1 MHSIPNMKM
10 IKDNI
15 EEVQN
20 MGASYTRDGL
30 IREVTLNYLENLNPA
45 QPPSDI
51 EGLKTDLIDGIND
64 NISMYNACV
73 YSKDRKFKSTATLP
87 NSVIVEIMLYFR
99 FVVNIHLNGGSYEP
113 AVYCG
118 SGEKEG
124 LYTIEQEALRNAIMP
139 YNWDMSEQ
147 DFKEIITKLRSRAPK
162 LELTKDKDLIAVNNG
177 IFDYRLKTLIPFS
190 PKMVFLSKSSVDYNP
205 KARNVIISNPDGT
218 KWDVESWM
226 QSLSGDPEIVELLW
240 QLLGAVIR
248 PNVPWNKSAWMY
260 AASGNNGKG
269 TLCELMR
276 QLCGEESCESI
287 KISQFSNDVFLD
299 RLVQV
304 SAVINDENQPG
315 AYVEVADNLKCAI
328 TGDPITINRKYLSKL
343 KFTFRGMIVQCFN
356 EFPKLKDRTPS
367 LLRRLLIIPMGNCF
381 EGCERK
387 YIKSDYIKRDDVLE
401 YVMYK
406 VLHMDY
412 YELGVPQACRDAL
425 AEYQEFNDPVVEFW
439 NEFKS
444 EFVWDLLPYKFLY
457 ALYKAWHAKFYP
469 SGKVLGKGSFHSDIR
484 TAVRNDLG
492 WEARKNPVTTGTKMD
507 RGEPLIGEYNLAD
520 WQDHTY
526 SGMDIDKKYRPCPLR
541 TSYRGLVRTAS
552 AGGCGE
558 KDDEEERG

>member
-1 MHSIPNMKM
+1 MS
-10 IKDNI
+10 
-15 EEVQN
+15 
-20 MGASYTRDGL
+20 AYTRDGL
-30 IREVTLNYLENLNPA
+30 IREATLIFLNNLNKT

-73 YSKDRKFKSTATLP
+73 YSKDRKFKCISTLP
-87 NSVIVEIMLYFR
+87 GFVIVEIMLYFR
-99 FVVNIHLNGGSYEP
+99 LVVNIHLNGGSYEP
-113 AVYCG
+113 AVYCD
-118 SGEKEG
+118 SGKNEG
-124 LYTIEQEALRNAIMP
+124 LYTIEQEALRNAIVP

-147 DFKEIITKLRSRAPK
+147 NFKEIITKLRSRAPK

-177 IFDYRLKTLIPFS
+177 VFDYSSKQLLRFS
-190 PKMVFLSKSSVDYNP
+190 PEMIFLSKSRVNYNP
-205 KARNVIISNPDGT
+205 KARNITIKNPDGT
-218 KWDVESWM
+218 DWNVENWM
-226 QSLSGDPEIVELLW
+226 QSLSSDPEIVELLW

-276 QLCGEESCESI
+276 NLCGEGSCESI

-299 RLVQV
+299 KLIQI

-356 EFPKLKDRTPS
+356 EFPKLRDRTPS
-367 LLRRLLIIPMGNCF
+367 LLRRLLIIPMESCF

-387 YIKSDYIKRDDVLE
+387 YIKEDYIKCDDALE
-401 YVMYK
+401 YVMFK
-406 VLHMDY
+406 VLNMNY
-412 YELGVPQACRDAL
+412 YELSVPQACKDAL

-444 EFVWDLLPYKFLY
+444 EFVWDLLPYEFLY

-469 SGKVLGKGSFHSDIR
+469 SGKVLGKGSFCSDIR
-484 TAVRNDLG
+484 TAIRNNMD
-492 WEARKNPVTTGTKMD
+492 WEARENPVTTGKKID
-507 RGEPLIGEYNLAD
+507 KGEPLIGEYNLTD

-526 SGMDIDKKYRPCPLR
+526 SGLDPDKKFRPNPLK
-541 TSYRGLVRTAS
+541 TSYRGLVRVAS
-552 AGGCGE
+552 IITCGGTE
-558 KDDEEERG
+558 DDENNEEEKR

>member
-1 MHSIPNMKM
+1 MS
-10 IKDNI
+10 
-15 EEVQN
+15 
-20 MGASYTRDGL
+20 AYTRDGL
-30 IREVTLNYLENLNPA
+30 IREATLIFLNNLNKT

-73 YSKDRKFKSTATLP
+73 YSKDRKFKCISTLP
-87 NSVIVEIMLYFR
+87 GFVIVEIMLYFR
-99 FVVNIHLNGGSYEP
+99 LVVNIHLNGGSYEP
-113 AVYCG
+113 AVYCD
-118 SGEKEG
+118 SGKNEG
-124 LYTIEQEALRNAIMP
+124 LYTIEQEALRNAIVP

-147 DFKEIITKLRSRAPK
+147 NFKEIITKLRSRAPK

-177 IFDYRLKTLIPFS
+177 VFDYSSKQLLRFS
-190 PKMVFLSKSSVDYNP
+190 PEMIFLSKSRVNYNP
-205 KARNVIISNPDGT
+205 KARNITIKNPDGT
-218 KWDVESWM
+218 DWNVENWM
-226 QSLSGDPEIVELLW
+226 QSLSSDPEIVELLW

-276 QLCGEESCESI
+276 NLCGEGSCESI

-299 RLVQV
+299 KLIQI

-356 EFPKLKDRTPS
+356 EFPKLRDRTPS
-367 LLRRLLIIPMGNCF
+367 LLRRLLIIPMESCF

-387 YIKSDYIKRDDVLE
+387 YIKEDYIKCDDALE
-401 YVMYK
+401 YVMFK
-406 VLHMDY
+406 VLNMNY
-412 YELGVPQACRDAL
+412 YELSVPQACKDAL

-444 EFVWDLLPYKFLY
+444 EFVWDLLPYEFLY

-469 SGKVLGKGSFHSDIR
+469 SGKVLGKGSFCSDIR
-484 TAVRNDLG
+484 TAIRNNMD
-492 WEARKNPVTTGTKMD
+492 WEARENPVTTGTKID
-507 RGEPLIGEYNLAD
+507 KGEPLIGEYNLTD

-526 SGMDIDKKYRPCPLR
+526 SGLDPDKKFRPNPLK
-541 TSYRGLVRTAS
+541 TSYRGLVRVAS
-552 AGGCGE
+552 IITCGGTE
-558 KDDEEERG
+558 DDENNEEEQR

>member
-1 MHSIPNMKM
+1 MS
-10 IKDNI
+10 
-15 EEVQN
+15 
-20 MGASYTRDGL
+20 AYTRDGL
-30 IREVTLNYLENLNPA
+30 IREATLIFLNNLNKT

-73 YSKDRKFKSTATLP
+73 YSKDRKFKCISTLP
-87 NSVIVEIMLYFR
+87 GFVIVEIMLYFR
-99 FVVNIHLNGGSYEP
+99 LVVNIHLNGGSYEP
-113 AVYCG
+113 AVYCD
-118 SGEKEG
+118 SGKNEG
-124 LYTIEQEALRNAIMP
+124 LYTIEQEALRNAIVP

-147 DFKEIITKLRSRAPK
+147 NFKEIITKLRSRAPK

-177 IFDYRLKTLIPFS
+177 VFDYSSKQLLRFS
-190 PKMVFLSKSSVDYNP
+190 PEMIFLSKSRVNYNP
-205 KARNVIISNPDGT
+205 KARNITIKNPDGT
-218 KWDVESWM
+218 DWNVENWM
-226 QSLSGDPEIVELLW
+226 QSLSSDPEIVELLW

-276 QLCGEESCESI
+276 NLCGEGSCESI

-299 RLVQV
+299 KLIQI

-356 EFPKLKDRTPS
+356 EFPKLRDRTPS
-367 LLRRLLIIPMGNCF
+367 LLRRLLIIPMESCF

-387 YIKSDYIKRDDVLE
+387 YIKEDYIKCDDALE
-401 YVMYK
+401 YVMFK
-406 VLHMDY
+406 VLNMNY
-412 YELGVPQACRDAL
+412 YELSVPQACKDAL

-444 EFVWDLLPYKFLY
+444 EFVWDLLPYEFLY

-469 SGKVLGKGSFHSDIR
+469 SGKVLGKGSFCSDIR
-484 TAVRNDLG
+484 TAIRNNMD
-492 WEARKNPVTTGTKMD
+492 WDARENPVTTGTKID
-507 RGEPLIGEYNLAD
+507 KGEPLIGEYNLTD

-526 SGMDIDKKYRPCPLR
+526 SGLDPDKKFRPNPLK
-541 TSYRGLVRTAS
+541 TSYRGLVRVAS
-552 AGGCGE
+552 IITCGGTE
-558 KDDEEERG
+558 DDENNEEEKR

>member
-1 MHSIPNMKM
+1 
-10 IKDNI
+10 
-15 EEVQN
+15 
-20 MGASYTRDGL
+20 
-30 IREVTLNYLENLNPA
+30 
-45 QPPSDI
+45 
-51 EGLKTDLIDGIND
+51 
-64 NISMYNACV
+64 MYNACV
-73 YSKDRKFKSTATLP
+73 YSKDRKFKCISTLP
-87 NSVIVEIMLYFR
+87 GFVIVEIMLYFR
-99 FVVNIHLNGGSYEP
+99 LVVNIHLNGGSYEP
-113 AVYCG
+113 AVYCD
-118 SGEKEG
+118 SGKNEG
-124 LYTIEQEALRNAIMP
+124 LYTIEQEALRNAIVP

-147 DFKEIITKLRSRAPK
+147 NFKEIITKLRSRAPK

-177 IFDYRLKTLIPFS
+177 VFDYSSKQLLRFS
-190 PKMVFLSKSSVDYNP
+190 PEMIFLSKSRVNYNP
-205 KARNVIISNPDGT
+205 KARNITIKNPDGT
-218 KWDVESWM
+218 DWNVENWM
-226 QSLSGDPEIVELLW
+226 QSLSSDPEIVELLW

-276 QLCGEESCESI
+276 NLCGEGSCESI

-299 RLVQV
+299 KLIQI

-356 EFPKLKDRTPS
+356 EFPKLRDRTPS
-367 LLRRLLIIPMGNCF
+367 LLRRLLIIPMESCF

-387 YIKSDYIKRDDVLE
+387 YIKEDYIKCDDALE
-401 YVMYK
+401 YVMFK
-406 VLHMDY
+406 VLNMNY
-412 YELGVPQACRDAL
+412 YELSVPQACKDAL

-444 EFVWDLLPYKFLY
+444 EFVWDLLPYEFLY

-469 SGKVLGKGSFHSDIR
+469 SGKVLGKGSFCSDIR
-484 TAVRNDLG
+484 TAIRNNMD
-492 WEARKNPVTTGTKMD
+492 WEARENPVTTGTKID
-507 RGEPLIGEYNLAD
+507 KGEPLIGEYNLTD

-526 SGMDIDKKYRPCPLR
+526 SGLDPDKKFRPNPLK
-541 TSYRGLVRTAS
+541 TSYRGLVRVAS
-552 AGGCGE
+552 IITCGGTE
-558 KDDEEERG
+558 DDENNEEEKR

>member
-1 MHSIPNMKM
+1 MSAYP
-10 IKDNI
+10 
-15 EEVQN
+15 
-20 MGASYTRDGL
+20 RDGL
-30 IREVTLNYLENLNPA
+30 IREATLIFLNNLNKT

-73 YSKDRKFKSTATLP
+73 YSKDRKFKCISTLP
-87 NSVIVEIMLYFR
+87 GFVIVEIMLYFR
-99 FVVNIHLNGGSYEP
+99 LVVNIHLNGGSYEP
-113 AVYCG
+113 AVYCD
-118 SGEKEG
+118 SGKNEG
-124 LYTIEQEALRNAIMP
+124 LYTIEQEALRNAIVP

-147 DFKEIITKLRSRAPK
+147 NFKEIITKLRSRAPK

-177 IFDYRLKTLIPFS
+177 VFDYSSKQLLRFS
-190 PKMVFLSKSSVDYNP
+190 PEMIFLSKSRVNYNP
-205 KARNVIISNPDGT
+205 KARNITIKNPDGT
-218 KWDVESWM
+218 DWNVENWM
-226 QSLSGDPEIVELLW
+226 QSLSSDPEIVELLW

-276 QLCGEESCESI
+276 NLCGEGSCESI

-299 RLVQV
+299 KLIQI

-356 EFPKLKDRTPS
+356 EFPKLRDRTPS
-367 LLRRLLIIPMGNCF
+367 LLRRLLIIPMESCF

-387 YIKSDYIKRDDVLE
+387 YIKEDYIKCDDALE
-401 YVMYK
+401 YVMFK
-406 VLHMDY
+406 VLNMNY
-412 YELGVPQACRDAL
+412 YELSVPQACKDAL

-444 EFVWDLLPYKFLY
+444 EFVWDLLPYEFLY

-469 SGKVLGKGSFHSDIR
+469 SGKVLGKGSFCSDIR
-484 TAVRNDLG
+484 TAIRNNMD
-492 WEARKNPVTTGTKMD
+492 WEARENPVTTGTKID
-507 RGEPLIGEYNLAD
+507 KGEPLIGEYNLTD

-526 SGMDIDKKYRPCPLR
+526 SGLDPDKKFRPNPLK
-541 TSYRGLVRTAS
+541 TSYRGLVRVAS
-552 AGGCGE
+552 IITCGGTE
-558 KDDEEERG
+558 DDENNEEEKR

>member
-1 MHSIPNMKM
+1 MS
-10 IKDNI
+10 
-15 EEVQN
+15 
-20 MGASYTRDGL
+20 AYTRDGL
-30 IREVTLNYLENLNPA
+30 IREATLIFLNNLNKT

-73 YSKDRKFKSTATLP
+73 YSKDRKFKCISTLP
-87 NSVIVEIMLYFR
+87 GFVIVEIMLYFR
-99 FVVNIHLNGGSYEP
+99 LVVNIHLNGGSYEP
-113 AVYCG
+113 AVYCD
-118 SGEKEG
+118 SGKNEG
-124 LYTIEQEALRNAIMP
+124 LYTIEQEALRNAIVP

-147 DFKEIITKLRSRAPK
+147 NFKEIITKLRSRAPK

-177 IFDYRLKTLIPFS
+177 VFDYSSKQLLRFS
-190 PKMVFLSKSSVDYNP
+190 PEMIFLSKSRVNYNP
-205 KARNVIISNPDGT
+205 KARNITIKNPDGT
-218 KWDVESWM
+218 DWNVENWM
-226 QSLSGDPEIVELLW
+226 QSLSSDPEIVELLW

-356 EFPKLKDRTPS
+356 EFPKLRDRTPS
-367 LLRRLLIIPMGNCF
+367 LLRRLLIIPMESCF

-387 YIKSDYIKRDDVLE
+387 YIKEDYIKCDDALE
-401 YVMYK
+401 YVMFK
-406 VLHMDY
+406 VLNMNY
-412 YELGVPQACRDAL
+412 YELSVPQACKDAL

-444 EFVWDLLPYKFLY
+444 EFVWDLLPYEFLY

-469 SGKVLGKGSFHSDIR
+469 SGKVLGKGSFCSDIR
-484 TAVRNDLG
+484 TAIRNNMD
-492 WEARKNPVTTGTKMD
+492 WEARENPVTTGTKID
-507 RGEPLIGEYNLAD
+507 KGEPLIGEYNLTD

-526 SGMDIDKKYRPCPLR
+526 SGLDPDKKFRPNPLK
-541 TSYRGLVRTAS
+541 TSYRGLVRVAS
-552 AGGCGE
+552 IITCGGTE
-558 KDDEEERG
+558 DDENNEEEKR

>member
-1 MHSIPNMKM
+1 MS
-10 IKDNI
+10 
-15 EEVQN
+15 
-20 MGASYTRDGL
+20 AYTRDGL
-30 IREVTLNYLENLNPA
+30 IREATLIFLNNLNKT

-73 YSKDRKFKSTATLP
+73 YSKDRKFKCISTLP
-87 NSVIVEIMLYFR
+87 GFVIVEIMLYFR
-99 FVVNIHLNGGSYEP
+99 LVVNIHLNGGSYEP
-113 AVYCG
+113 AVYCD
-118 SGEKEG
+118 SGKNEG
-124 LYTIEQEALRNAIMP
+124 LYTIEQEALRNAIVP

-147 DFKEIITKLRSRAPK
+147 NFKEIITKLRSRAPK

-177 IFDYRLKTLIPFS
+177 VFDYSSKQLLRFS
-190 PKMVFLSKSSVDYNP
+190 PEMIFLSKSRVNYNP
-205 KARNVIISNPDGT
+205 KARNITIKNPDGT
-218 KWDVESWM
+218 DWNVENWM
-226 QSLSGDPEIVELLW
+226 QSLSSDPEIVELLW

-276 QLCGEESCESI
+276 NLCGEGSCESI

-299 RLVQV
+299 KLIQI

-356 EFPKLKDRTPS
+356 EFPKLRDRTPS
-367 LLRRLLIIPMGNCF
+367 LLRRLLIIPMESCF

-387 YIKSDYIKRDDVLE
+387 YIKEDYIKCDDALE
-401 YVMYK
+401 YVMFK
-406 VLHMDY
+406 VLNMNY
-412 YELGVPQACRDAL
+412 YELSVPQACKDAL

-444 EFVWDLLPYKFLY
+444 EFVWDLLPYEFLY

-469 SGKVLGKGSFHSDIR
+469 SGKVLGKGSFCSDIR
-484 TAVRNDLG
+484 TAIRNNMD
-492 WEARKNPVTTGTKMD
+492 WEARENPVTTGTKID
-507 RGEPLIGEYNLAD
+507 KGEPLIGEYNLTD

-526 SGMDIDKKYRPCPLR
+526 SGLDPDKKFRPNPLK
-541 TSYRGLVRTAS
+541 TSYRGLVRVAS
-552 AGGCGE
+552 IITCRGTE
-558 KDDEEERG
+558 DDENGEEGR

>member
-1 MHSIPNMKM
+1 MS
-10 IKDNI
+10 
-15 EEVQN
+15 
-20 MGASYTRDGL
+20 AYTRDGL
-30 IREVTLNYLENLNPA
+30 IREATLIFLNNLNKT

-73 YSKDRKFKSTATLP
+73 YSKDRKFKCISTLP
-87 NSVIVEIMLYFR
+87 GFVIVEIMLYFR
-99 FVVNIHLNGGSYEP
+99 LVVNIHLNGGSYEP
-113 AVYCG
+113 AVYCD
-118 SGEKEG
+118 SGKNEG
-124 LYTIEQEALRNAIMP
+124 LYTIEQEALRNAIVP

-147 DFKEIITKLRSRAPK
+147 NFKEIITKLRSRAPK

-177 IFDYRLKTLIPFS
+177 VFDYSSKQLLRFS
-190 PKMVFLSKSSVDYNP
+190 PEMIFLSKSRVNYNP
-205 KARNVIISNPDGT
+205 KARNITIKNPDGT
-218 KWDVESWM
+218 DWNVENWM
-226 QSLSGDPEIVELLW
+226 QSLSNDPEIVELLW

-276 QLCGEESCESI
+276 NLCGEGSCESI

-299 RLVQV
+299 KLIQI

-356 EFPKLKDRTPS
+356 EFPKLRDRTPS
-367 LLRRLLIIPMGNCF
+367 LLRRLLIIPMESCF

-387 YIKSDYIKRDDVLE
+387 YIKEDYIKCDDALE
-401 YVMYK
+401 YVMFK
-406 VLHMDY
+406 VLNMNY
-412 YELGVPQACRDAL
+412 YELSVPQACKDAL

-444 EFVWDLLPYKFLY
+444 EFVWDLLPYEFLY

-469 SGKVLGKGSFHSDIR
+469 SGKVLGKGSFCSDIR
-484 TAVRNDLG
+484 TAIRNNMD
-492 WEARKNPVTTGTKMD
+492 WEARENPVTTGTKID
-507 RGEPLIGEYNLAD
+507 KGEPLIGEYNLTD

-526 SGMDIDKKYRPCPLR
+526 SGLDPDKKFRPNPLK
-541 TSYRGLVRTAS
+541 TSYRGLVRVAS
-552 AGGCGE
+552 IITCGGTE
-558 KDDEEERG
+558 DDENNEEEKR

>member
-1 MHSIPNMKM
+1 MS
-10 IKDNI
+10 
-15 EEVQN
+15 
-20 MGASYTRDGL
+20 AYTRDGL
-30 IREVTLNYLENLNPA
+30 IREATLIFLNNLNKT

-73 YSKDRKFKSTATLP
+73 YSKDRKFKCISTLP
-87 NSVIVEIMLYFR
+87 GFVIVEIMLYFR
-99 FVVNIHLNGGSYEP
+99 LVVNIHLNGGSYEP
-113 AVYCG
+113 AVYCD
-118 SGEKEG
+118 SGKNEG
-124 LYTIEQEALRNAIMP
+124 LYTIEQEALRNAIVP

-147 DFKEIITKLRSRAPK
+147 NFKEIITKLRSRAPK

-177 IFDYRLKTLIPFS
+177 VFDYSSKQLLRFS
-190 PKMVFLSKSSVDYNP
+190 PEMIFLSKSRVNYNP
-205 KARNVIISNPDGT
+205 KARNITIKNPDGT
-218 KWDVESWM
+218 DWNVENWM
-226 QSLSGDPEIVELLW
+226 QSLSSDPEIVELLW

-276 QLCGEESCESI
+276 NLCGEGSCESI

-299 RLVQV
+299 KLIQI

-343 KFTFRGMIVQCFN
+343 KFTFRGIIVQCFN
-356 EFPKLKDRTPS
+356 EFPKLRDRTPS
-367 LLRRLLIIPMGNCF
+367 LLRRLLIIPMESCF

-387 YIKSDYIKRDDVLE
+387 YIKEDYIKCDDALE
-401 YVMYK
+401 YVMFK
-406 VLHMDY
+406 VLNMNY
-412 YELGVPQACRDAL
+412 YELSVPQACKDAL

-444 EFVWDLLPYKFLY
+444 EFVWDLLPYEFLY

-469 SGKVLGKGSFHSDIR
+469 SGKVLGKGSFCSDIR
-484 TAVRNDLG
+484 TAIRNNMD
-492 WEARKNPVTTGTKMD
+492 WEARENPVTTGTKID
-507 RGEPLIGEYNLAD
+507 KGEPLIGEYNLTD

-526 SGMDIDKKYRPCPLR
+526 SGLDPDKKFRPNPLK
-541 TSYRGLVRTAS
+541 TSYRGLVRVAS
-552 AGGCGE
+552 IITCGGTE
-558 KDDEEERG
+558 DDENNEEEKR

>member
-1 MHSIPNMKM
+1 MYT
-10 IKDNI
+10 D
-15 EEVQN
+15 
-20 MGASYTRDGL
+20 TRDGI
-30 IREVTLNYLENLNPA
+30 IREQTLNCLKNLNLTQLPA
-45 QPPSDI
+45 DI
-51 EGLKTDLIDGIND
+51 ESLKSDLKEQIND
-64 NISMYNACV
+64 ALTLHNASLS
-73 YSKDRKFKSTATLP
+73 YKDRKLKCISTLP
-87 NSVIVEIMLYFR
+87 NSVIVEILLFFR
-99 FVVNIHLNGGSYEP
+99 LVVNLHLNGGSYEP

-139 YNWDMSEQ
+139 FNWDMSEQ

-162 LELTKDKDLIAVNNG
+162 LELTKNKDLIAVNNG
-177 IFDYRLKTLIPFS
+177 VFDYRFKALMQFDPEMI
-190 PKMVFLSKSSVDYNP
+190 FLSKSRVNYNP

-226 QSLSGDPEIVELLW
+226 QSLSSDPKIVELLW

-299 RLVQV
+299 KLIQV

-315 AYVEVADNLKCAI
+315 SYVEVADNLKCAI

-367 LLRRLLIIPMGNCF
+367 LLRRLLIIPMGSCF

-387 YIKSDYIKRDDVLE
+387 YIKEDYVKRDDVLE
-401 YVMYK
+401 YVMFK
-406 VLHMDY
+406 VLNTNY
-412 YELGVPQACRDAL
+412 YELSVPQACKDAL

-444 EFVWDLLPYKFLY
+444 EFIWDLLPYEFLY

-469 SGKVLGKGSFHSDIR
+469 SGKVLGKGSFCSDIR
-484 TAVRNDLG
+484 TAIRNDLD
-492 WEARKNPVTTGTKMD
+492 WEARENPVTTGTKMD
-507 RGEPLIGEYNLAD
+507 KGESIIGEYNLTD
-520 WQDHTY
+520 WQNLTY
-526 SGMDIDKKYRPCPLR
+526 SGIDIDKKFRPFPLKS
-541 TSYRGLVRTAS
+541 SYRGLVRVAS
-552 AGGCGE
+552 IITCGGTVDD
-558 KDDEEERG
+558 KNDEEVKS

>member
-1 MHSIPNMKM
+1 MS
-10 IKDNI
+10 
-15 EEVQN
+15 
-20 MGASYTRDGL
+20 AYTRDGL
-30 IREVTLNYLENLNPA
+30 IREATLIFLNNLNKT

-73 YSKDRKFKSTATLP
+73 YSKDRKFKCISTLP
-87 NSVIVEIMLYFR
+87 GFVIVEIMLYFR
-99 FVVNIHLNGGSYEP
+99 LVVNIHLNGGSYEP
-113 AVYCG
+113 AVYCD
-118 SGEKEG
+118 SGKNEG
-124 LYTIEQEALRNAIMP
+124 LYTIEQEALRNAIVP

-147 DFKEIITKLRSRAPK
+147 NFKEIITKLRSRAPK

-177 IFDYRLKTLIPFS
+177 VFDYSSKQLLRFS
-190 PKMVFLSKSSVDYNP
+190 PEMIFLSKSRVNYNP
-205 KARNVIISNPDGT
+205 KARNITIKNPDGT
-218 KWDVESWM
+218 DWNVENWM
-226 QSLSGDPEIVELLW
+226 QSLSSDPEIVELLW

-276 QLCGEESCESI
+276 NLCGEGSCESI

-299 RLVQV
+299 KLIQI

-356 EFPKLKDRTPS
+356 EFPKLRDRTPS
-367 LLRRLLIIPMGNCF
+367 LLRRLLIIPMESCF

-387 YIKSDYIKRDDVLE
+387 YIKEDYIKCDDALE
-401 YVMYK
+401 YVMFK
-406 VLHMDY
+406 VLNMNY
-412 YELGVPQACRDAL
+412 YELSVPQACKDAL

-444 EFVWDLLPYKFLY
+444 EFVWDLLPYEFLY

-469 SGKVLGKGSFHSDIR
+469 SGKVLGKGSFCSDIR
-484 TAVRNDLG
+484 TAIRNNMD
-492 WEARKNPVTTGTKMD
+492 WEARENPVTTGTKID
-507 RGEPLIGEYNLAD
+507 KGEPLIGEYNLTD

-526 SGMDIDKKYRPCPLR
+526 SGLDPDKKFRPNPLK
-541 TSYRGLVRTAS
+541 TSYRGLVRVAS
-552 AGGCGE
+552 IITCGGTE
-558 KDDEEERG
+558 DDENGEEGR